1 MLINFLVKTEQVQN
15 TFLFVCFVH
24 ENMKTTFTKVR
35 CFSKIEDNFINV
47 PAALTVQTAQ
57 TKLTFS
63 NVAYRSTV

>member
-24 ENMKTTFTKVR
+24 ENMKTFTKVR
-35 CFSKIEDNFINV
+35 CFSKIEEIFIIA